1 MSENINGFY
10 GDDGEFYPEGS
21 QSAEIYKQSHN
32 IKEIYPK
39 RPNITYTTEQTP
51 INIKLDDGEAYP
63 ILAEPQGKTKFCKYC
78 GSKIDFDA
86 VICIHCGKQVELLK
100 REPAHEPMY
109 AQQINVNT
117 RHKSKCEKNKWV
129 AFILCILFG
138 VFGVHKFYEGKIAL
152 GILYLCTGGL
162 CGIGWIIDAI
172 KLFFKPNPYTV

>member
-1 MSENINGFY
+1 MNKNINGFY

-51 INIKLDDGEAYP
+51 ISIKVDNDEAYP
-63 ILAEPQGKTKFCKYC
+63 VPAAPQGKTKFCKYC

-100 REPAHEPMY
+100 HEPVY
-109 AQQINVNT
+109 AQQINVKNQY
-117 RHKSKCEKNKWV
+117 KSNCEKNKWI
-129 AFILCILFG
+129 AFILCLLFG
-138 VFGVHKFYEGKIAL
+138 TLGVHKFYEGKIAL

-162 CGIGWIIDAI
+162 FCVGWIVDLI

>member
-1 MSENINGFY
+1 MNGNINGFY

-32 IKEIYPK
+32 IIKEIYPK

-63 ILAEPQGKTKFCKYC
+63 VLAEPQGKTKFCKYC

-109 AQQINVNT
+109 AQQINVNNGI
-117 RHKSKCEKNKWV
+117 KANVK
-129 AFILCILFG
+129 
-138 VFGVHKFYEGKIAL
+138 KIN
-152 GILYLCTGGL
+152 G
-162 CGIGWIIDAI
+162 
-172 KLFFKPNPYTV
+172 

>member
-1 MSENINGFY
+1 MNENINGFY

-21 QSAEIYKQSHN
+21 QSAEIYRQSHN
-32 IKEIYPK
+32 IEEIYPK

-51 INIKLDDGEAYP
+51 INIKVDDGEAYP
-63 ILAEPQGKTKFCKYC
+63 APVEPQGKTKFCKYC
-78 GSKIDFDA
+78 GSRIDFDA
-86 VICIHCGKQVELLK
+86 VICVHCGKQVELLK
-100 REPAHEPMY
+100 YESAHNPIH
-109 AQQINVNT
+109 AQQINTHYKYKN
-117 RHKSKCEKNKWV
+117 KCERNKWV

-138 VFGVHKFYEGKIAL
+138 AFGVHKFYEGKIAL